1 LAGASR
7 ASPPKAGNIG
17 YVRTNPGSAFLALT
31 VLFALVSAPALSH
44 SWGVLAATQP
54 AGPSAAPT
62 SQSLLIEVHSD
73 GSVTAKQSFNVSA
86 ASPSMT
92 ATLVSSV
99 ISDIIVLDQNGSPL
113 SFQDS
118 GRNLTVYTVGATG
131 VQLRYD
137 TLSLTDKNGTVWTLS
152 LVSAYNA
159 TVVLPYLST
168 LTSTS
173 GSPTFISD
181 VGGYPTIQLAS
192 GVWTLTYGAAIQ
204 GTTSATG
211 SSESS
216 THGSSGGSGAVN
228 RESLIAAVIVA
239 VVVLLVLS
247 LFLFR
252 RRSRRADLRSGL
264 RPDDVKVLEF
274 IRQKGGRVL
283 EPEVRMTFALPKT
296 SAWRQIKRLERL
308 GYVKITK
315 IGSQNQIE
323 LTKRQEAGD
332 F

>member
-1 LAGASR
+1 
-7 ASPPKAGNIG
+7 
-17 YVRTNPGSAFLALT
+17 
-31 VLFALVSAPALSH
+31 
-44 SWGVLAATQP
+44 
-54 AGPSAAPT
+54 
-62 SQSLLIEVHSD
+62 LIEVHSD
-73 GSVTAKQSFNVSA
+73 GSVTAKQSFNVSS

-152 LVSAYNA
+152 LVSVYNA

-204 GTTSATG
+204 VTTSSTSATG

-216 THGSSGGSGAVN
+216 THGASGGSGAVN
-228 RESLIAAVIVA
+228 GESLIAAVIVA